1 MAKEYSFRGKSFEEI
16 QKLSLNE
23 FADLLPSRSRRSI
36 KRGFSPMQKA
46 LLKKVEAGKNNI
58 ETHSRDMIVVPQ
70 MVGKMIKVYNG
81 KEFVAIQITE
91 EMLGHF
97 LGEYSL
103 TRRGVK
109 HSAPGVGA
117 TRSSAALSV
126 R

>member
-1 MAKEYSFRGKSFEEI
+1 MVKEFSFRGKSLEEI

-23 FADLLPSRSRRSI
+23 FAELLPARSRRSI
-36 KRGFSPMQKA
+36 KRGFNPMQKA
-46 LLKKVEAGKNNI
+46 LLKKIDAGKNNV
-58 ETHSRDMIVVPQ
+58 ETHSRDMIILPQ
-70 MVGKMIKVYNG
+70 MVGKVIKVYTG
-81 KEFVAIQITE
+81 KEFLGIPITE

-97 LGEYSL
+97 LGEYAL

>member
-1 MAKEYSFRGKSFEEI
+1 
-16 QKLSLNE
+16 
-23 FADLLPSRSRRSI
+23 
-36 KRGFSPMQKA
+36 MQKA
-46 LLKKVEAGKNNI
+46 LLKKIDAGKNNV
-58 ETHSRDMIVVPQ
+58 ETHSRDMIILPQ
-70 MVGKMIKVYNG
+70 MVGKVIKVYTG
-81 KEFVAIQITE
+81 KEFLGIPITE

-97 LGEYSL
+97 LGEYAL